1 MSKNILGHG
10 KPEHI
15 CRQRARNQPKYEI
28 KKEQRKEV
36 EKGDEE
42 EEKLDTH
49 GNGVGLGVG
58 MEAERKRLITRSN
71 CEAL

>member
-15 CRQRARNQPKYEI
+15 CRQTARNQPKYEI

-36 EKGDEE
+36 EKDEE

-49 GNGVGLGVG
+49 GNGVGLGGG
-58 MEAERKRLITRSN
+58 MEAERKRLITPSN
-71 CEAL
+71 YEAL

>member
-1 MSKNILGHG
+1 MSKNNLGHG

-15 CRQRARNQPKYEI
+15 CRQTARNQPKYEI

-42 EEKLDTH
+42 EEKLDTP
-49 GNGVGLGVG
+49 GKEWDWGEGWRQR
-58 MEAERKRLITRSN
+58 ERN
-71 CEAL
+71 